1 MKPDHPHYE
10 TMQAVNRRLVEMWV
24 RWGLIPLGGALV
36 VMVGLSLVRGT
47 SGASPPEQLALGFKA
62 VMAIG
67 GALFLL
73 GFWLD
78 GRWTEAQRVAH
89 MIWVAA
95 GGGEFNPGKRQLAER
110 ADLAM
115 QSLMLSTKAL
125 TLIGLLIGLAAVLA
139 ALAGLQLGFSIQI
152 LALALAF
159 QLFIYSRHP
168 YYRELMEAALHGELV
183 MEEKEETPSRKS

>member
-10 TMQAVNRRLVEMWV
+10 TMQAVNRQLREMWV
-24 RWGLIPLGGALV
+24 RWGLVPLGGALIL
-36 VMVGLSLVRGT
+36 MLAMSHLRGAA
-47 SGASPPEQLALGFKA
+47 GASPPEQLALGFKA
-62 VMAIG
+62 VMAVG

-89 MIWVAA
+89 MIFLAA
-95 GGGEFNPGKRQLAER
+95 GGAEFKPAKRQLAEH
-110 ADLAM
+110 AGLAM
-115 QSLMLSTKAL
+115 HSLMLSTKAL

-139 ALAGLQLGFSIQI
+139 ALAGLQLDFSIQI
-152 LALALAF
+152 LFLALAF

-183 MEEKEETPSRKS
+183 MEEKVEAK